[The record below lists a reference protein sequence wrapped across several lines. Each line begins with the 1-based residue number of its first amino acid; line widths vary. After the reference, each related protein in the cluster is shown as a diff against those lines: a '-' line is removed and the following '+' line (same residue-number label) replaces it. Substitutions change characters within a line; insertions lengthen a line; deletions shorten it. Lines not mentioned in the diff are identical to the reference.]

1 MKPGRNTIWLI
12 PLFLLLTYPL
22 WSIPLSSFLAPR
34 GDFDEQVQENEEP
47 SHNFDM
53 KTVKILQNQKGKDTA
68 VIRAAQAMTTDNP
81 DVYLMNK
88 VDADLFD
95 NEGKITNVVA
105 ETGEYNSVSKL
116 LTLRTDVVVNKIE
129 KKQLLYTDLL
139 YYSSIER
146 TIKCPEKVRIK
157 GEDVHIDGGSLD
169 YDIKTKT
176 YDIGNRVHCILKGFV
191 AP

>member
-1 MKPGRNTIWLI
+1 MKPGRNTIWLV
-12 PLFLLLTYPL
+12 PLFLLITYPL
-22 WSIPLSSFLAPR
+22 WSIPVTSFLAPR
-34 GDFDEQVQENEEP
+34 GDYDEETGGEEDT
-47 SHNFDM
+47 SHSFNM
-53 KTVKILQNQKGKDTA
+53 QTVKILQNQRGKDTA
-68 VIRAAQAMTTDNP
+68 VIRATEAMTTDTP
-81 DVYLMNK
+81 DVYLMMD
-88 VDADLFD
+88 VDADLYD

-139 YYSSIER
+139 YYSGADR
-146 TIKCPEKVRIK
+146 TIRCPEKVKIV
-157 GEDVHIDGGSLD
+157 GEDVLIDGGSLD

-176 YDIGNRVHCILKGFV
+176 YDISNRVHCILNGFV